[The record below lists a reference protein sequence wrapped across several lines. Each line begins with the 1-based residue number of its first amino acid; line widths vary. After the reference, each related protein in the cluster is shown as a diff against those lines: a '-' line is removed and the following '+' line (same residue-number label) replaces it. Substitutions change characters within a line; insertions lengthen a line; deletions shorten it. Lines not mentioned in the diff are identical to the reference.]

1 MAVADE
7 EQPAAQ
13 DDASE
18 AAADAAPAEDE
29 EAEEVDVEQEQPTQL
44 DASPWARTCVG
55 DRLEARDKRGAWYL
69 ARVVALRGLGARRQ
83 VKARDSFSEWY
94 DGRVVDA
101 RGIGSHREVKVH
113 FLGWNKRFDE
123 WIACSSGRL
132 RQIDDEDEGDE
143 GAAFMLT
150 GFTDDDR
157 AALEATLRVAGG
169 RIVDVAR
176 EQGAGLVIVESDSS
190 DDFCAKWTPLLRAA
204 GAEVRTD
211 LPPQH
216 HGARDHVSQR
226 CLVLVEKDADEAAVR
241 TRLERARARE
251 VIAISQDWAKH
262 CLLQQRVLPPTD
274 FIFKPSSKR

>member
-1 MAVADE
+1 
-7 EQPAAQ
+7 
-13 DDASE
+13 
-18 AAADAAPAEDE
+18 
-29 EAEEVDVEQEQPTQL
+29 
-44 DASPWARTCVG
+44 
-55 DRLEARDKRGAWYL
+55 
-69 ARVVALRGLGARRQ
+69 
-83 VKARDSFSEWY
+83 
-94 DGRVVDA
+94 
-101 RGIGSHREVKVH
+101 
-113 FLGWNKRFDE
+113 
-123 WIACSSGRL
+123 
-132 RQIDDEDEGDE
+132 
-143 GAAFMLT
+143 MLT

-176 EQGAGLVIVESDSS
+176 EQGAGLVIVESDSESLFYDLHRLVANRKLVLLAEACAEDMPIRITEKVLFGLAYGCVPLRPSWAHASLMQNCWQPVPGEYAAKLANTNASAAAGRGGGPRSRSGDASPDRARAQAWTPLLSGYVIVPTGS

>member
-1 MAVADE
+1 VPGE
-7 EQPAAQ
+7 YAAKLANTN
-13 DDASE
+13 AS
-18 AAADAAPAEDE
+18 AAAGRGGGPRSRS
-29 EAEEVDVEQEQPTQL
+29 V
-44 DASPWARTCVG
+44 DASP
-55 DRLEARDKRGAWYL
+55 
-69 ARVVALRGLGARRQ
+69 
-83 VKARDSFSEWY
+83 
-94 DGRVVDA
+94 
-101 RGIGSHREVKVH
+101 
-113 FLGWNKRFDE
+113 
-123 WIACSSGRL
+123 
-132 RQIDDEDEGDE
+132 
-143 GAAFMLT
+143 
-150 GFTDDDR
+150 DR
-157 AALEATLRVAGG
+157 ARAQAWTPLLSGF
-169 RIVDVAR
+169 
-176 EQGAGLVIVESDSS
+176 VIVPTGS